1 MGTLPFAI
9 RTRPLLPTA
18 TLLDISG
25 SVWYITF
32 MVKTLEQAIAVVA
45 NLPEADQEQI
55 GRKLLSHV
63 EKLRQLRADIDQGLQ
78 ALDEGKGTV
87 LDIEQ
92 FLQTMNRSYGRS

>member
-1 MGTLPFAI
+1 M
-9 RTRPLLPTA
+9 
-18 TLLDISG
+18 
-25 SVWYITF
+25 WYIVS

-87 LDIEQ
+87 LDIGQ